1 MVRTYA
7 LSAAVMAGGLMVAAT
22 APASAAP
29 ASAAGLA
36 NAKLE
41 AQSGSI
47 MNVGWRHRH
56 YGYGGR
62 RWRGGYG
69 YYSPRVYYRPRVY
82 YYAPRYRRCWINS
95 WGYRVC
101 G

>member
-1 MVRTYA
+1 MIRTYA
-7 LSAAVMAGGLMVAAT
+7 LSAAVLAGGLMAAAT

-36 NAKLE
+36 SAKLDA
-41 AQSGSI
+41 AQGEI
-47 MNVGWRHRH
+47 MNVGWRHR
-56 YGYGGR
+56 
-62 RWRGGYG
+62 RWRGYGYG
-69 YYSPRVYYRPRVY
+69 YYWAPRVYVRPRAY
-82 YYAPRYRRCWINS
+82 YYAPRYRRCWIDS

>member
-7 LSAAVMAGGLMVAAT
+7 LSAAVVAGGLMIAAS

-36 NAKLE
+36 NAKLDA
-41 AQSGSI
+41 AQGEV
-47 MNVGWRHRH
+47 MNVGWRGRRW
-56 YGYGGR
+56 GGR
-62 RWRGGYG
+62 RHWGGGRRYWAPR
-69 YYSPRVYYRPRVY
+69 YYYAPRAY
-82 YYAPRYRRCWINS
+82 YYAPRYYRRCWING